1 MNDILDTAQN
11 GDTRL
16 ENFAA
21 ELTHAVHLLVL
32 QRGRKDSWLDL
43 ELDLWRVVTESVK
56 KWGRPLP
63 HGSEGTFVCDWV
75 GGPSEAPH
83 GDGRD

>member
-1 MNDILDTAQN
+1 MNDVTHDR
-11 GDTRL
+11 DVRL

-43 ELDLWRVVTESVK
+43 ELDLWSVVTEAVK
-56 KWGRPLP
+56 KLQRESPR
-63 HGSEGTFVCDWV
+63 GSEFVCDWV
-75 GGPSEAPH
+75 GSSSEAPH

>member
-1 MNDILDTAQN
+1 MNDILDTALDRDN
-11 GDTRL
+11 RL

-32 QRGRKDSWLDL
+32 QRGGKDSWLDL
-43 ELDLWRVVTESVK
+43 ELDLWGVVTEAVK
-56 KWGRPLP
+56 KWGRESP
-63 HGSEGTFVCDWV
+63 HRSEAFVCDWGEV
-75 GGPSEAPH
+75 HREMPH

>member
-1 MNDILDTAQN
+1 MNDILDTAQDR
-11 GDTRL
+11 DTRL
-16 ENFAA
+16 DNFAA

-43 ELDLWRVVTESVK
+43 ELDLWRVVTEAVK
-56 KWGRPLP
+56 KWGRGSRP
-63 HGSEGTFVCDWV
+63 GSEAFVCDWV
-75 GGPSEAPH
+75 GGHWETPH